1 MAKCMIHDKELP
13 YTLWCEPVNTSVY
26 LLNRSPTRALENTTP
41 FKNFSGRKPG
51 VKHFKVFGLVCHSLI
66 PGKLRHKLE
75 ATSAIG
81 VFIGYGTCENGYRI
95 LNLATQKVFFSRDV
109 VFDEH
114 GKWDWEQHKVKE
126 ICIPLPA
133 DEMSDMRT
141 TESEEE
147 PAFQELEIEE
157 EPADDPS
164 IDDTPLRY
172 RNLSEIYASCHSCI
186 VEPENFDE
194 AAQDE
199 AWKKA
204 MENEMN
210 MIEKNQTWELVNR
223 PFNKPII
230 GVKWVYKNKLNLDG
244 SVQKH
249 KARLVA
255 KGYAQKPGIDYNETS
270 APVARC
276 EISFS
281 EWSASR
287 GGEQLDDFIVQGEEN
302 KVYKLHKVL
311 YGLKQAPRA
320 WYGEIDSYLVQC
332 GFKRST
338 SEATLYVKGRGTSD
352 LDCKSVGIPVVPAD
366 KLKRDSESGAAN
378 EAEYRK
384 LVGSLLY
391 LTATR
396 PDIMYVVCLL
406 GRFMHSPTNKH
417 YGIAKR
423 ILSDW
428 FGLED
433 DMNSTSGYAFTFGRG
448 VFSWAYVKQQCVA
461 ISTAEAEYVRASE
474 ATAQATWLRFVLE
487 DFGEM
492 QTVATP
498 LNCDNTSAIAIPKNL
513 IFHQKTK
520 HINRRYHNIKEA
532 LQQGVINLIHC
543 PKMEQVADIFTKTLA
558 REQFA
563 YLRES
568 LGVKSVHN
576 LKGSVN
582 VQNGKLI

>member
-41 FKNFSGRKPG
+41 FKKFSGRKPG

-75 ATSAIG
+75 AISAIG

-270 APVARC
+270 APVAR
-276 EISFS
+276 
-281 EWSASR
+281 
-287 GGEQLDDFIVQGEEN
+287 LD
-302 KVYKLHKVL
+302 
-311 YGLKQAPRA
+311 
-320 WYGEIDSYLVQC
+320 
-332 GFKRST
+332 T
-338 SEATLYVKGRGTSD
+338 
-352 LDCKSVGIPVVPAD
+352 DCKPVGIPVVPSD

-461 ISTAEAEYVRASE
+461 ISTAAAEYVRASE

-543 PKMEQVADIFTKTLA
+543 PTMEQVADIFTKTLA
-558 REQFA
+558 REQFT